1 MRIRAKRLVGNVV
14 TDKKFKGQS
23 LGRATCCSSTESK
36 LETYDFN
43 AKDYQL
49 MRFLCL

>member
-1 MRIRAKRLVGNVV
+1 MRRRAKKACGNIV

-43 AKDYQL
+43 AKVL
-49 MRFLCL
+49 ASRF